1 MNRGL
6 QSKLLFYLVTRQFAQ
21 PLSPFDSDELCDRVY
36 RRGGY
41 AVEHVL
47 TYSGAVPQVPYN
59 QHLGLP
65 LAGMLLREQD
75 SQGHGSLGMAE
86 QNDKQNA
93 ARQSEIRQIVEDAV
107 AQSLQAQIPKLQSH
121 LQAEIVQQVLEAM
134 PPQTSDIPAATHS
147 NSGALVYAVSSIHA
161 GSTQK
166 EILRAL
172 LDAASEYCSRIA
184 LFVVK
189 AGAASGW
196 QSRGFG
202 EDEAVKDFSLDL
214 SAGPVSHTY
223 QNRIATP
230 GNIAEMGSRFVQQ
243 FGAPSNE
250 QVLVLPLALKDKVA
264 ALVYADGGDSG
275 KLDPSALELLV
286 ITTSAWLEV
295 TSLRKQ
301 AASKEEVG
309 SSRIETAG
317 PPVATVSSY
326 SDPFAAHA
334 PKHIPA
340 EPEPAA
346 EVVEVA
352 SAHAAS
358 AAAAPAA
365 AADPLAG
372 LAPEDAETHRKA
384 QRFARLLVDE
394 IKLYN
399 QAKVAEGRRNKDL
412 YDRLKEDIDKSRG
425 TFQKRYGSTAA
436 ASGDYFHHELLR
448 SLAEDDISIMGSN
461 FHR

>member
-1 MNRGL
+1 
-6 QSKLLFYLVTRQFAQ
+6 
-21 PLSPFDSDELCDRVY
+21 
-36 RRGGY
+36 
-41 AVEHVL
+41 
-47 TYSGAVPQVPYN
+47 
-59 QHLGLP
+59 
-65 LAGMLLREQD
+65 
-75 SQGHGSLGMAE
+75 MAE
-86 QNDKQNA
+86 RKEKHNVSE
-93 ARQSEIRQIVEDAV
+93 QSEVRQIVEHAV
-107 AQSLQAQIPKLQSH
+107 AQALQAQMPQLQS
-121 LQAEIVQQVLEAM
+121 QIVQQVMEAL
-134 PPQTSDIPAATHS
+134 PAKASEGSAAAHS
-147 NSGALVYAVSSIHA
+147 LSAADSSALVHAVANIHA

-172 LDAASEYCSRIA
+172 LDTGSAYCARIA

-202 EDEAVKDFSLDL
+202 DDEVVKDFALDL
-214 SAGPVSHTY
+214 SAGPVAHTY
-223 QNRIATP
+223 QNRVATP
-230 GNIAEMGSRFVQQ
+230 GNIAEMGRKFVKE
-243 FGAPSNE
+243 FGAPANE

-275 KLDPSALELLV
+275 KLDADALELLV
-286 ITTSAWLEV
+286 VATSAWLEV

-301 AASKEEVG
+301 VAAREDGEMVG
-309 SSRIETAG
+309 RIES
-317 PPVATVSSY
+317 PPVQTVSSF

-334 PKHIPA
+334 PKHVPA
-340 EPEPAA
+340 NPVEPEPAT

-352 SAHAAS
+352 SARGAS
-358 AAAAPAA
+358 AAAPAA
-365 AADPLAG
+365 ATDPLAG
-372 LAPEDAETHRKA
+372 LSPEDADVHRKA

-425 TFQKRYGSTAA
+425 TFQKRYGNTAA
-436 ASGDYFHHELLR
+436 ASADYFQSELLR

-461 FHR
+461 FRR